1 MSIQC
6 RVTRSFVAMLLA
18 AALANAAD
26 ISGTVVI
33 QRRLTKPKVTVPL
46 TAYSRGTAV
55 NVNTDAASD
64 PLSAERARVVIYV
77 EGAGRPEPR
86 TGVLEQRNRQ
96 FLPELSVLPV
106 GSTVSF
112 PNLDPIFHNVFSLS
126 KPRTF
131 DLGNYPK
138 NHTRTVTFTKTGV
151 VFVNCHLHPNMAAA
165 IVITPNEWGTKTDS
179 EGHFTLSGLPS
190 GTYTVTA
197 WHRAAGYF
205 HQTVRVAGEATIPVT
220 FVIPM
225 PDPEPVHSAARR

>member
-1 MSIQC
+1 
-6 RVTRSFVAMLLA
+6 MLLA

-96 FLPELSVLPV
+96 FLPELLVLPV

-138 NHTRTVTFTKTGV
+138 NQTRTVTFTKPGV

-165 IVITPNEWGTKTDS
+165 IVITPNQWASKADPDGR
-179 EGHFTLSGLPS
+179 FTLPDLPA

-197 WHRAAGYF
+197 WHRVAGF
-205 HQTVRVAGEATIPVT
+205 VHQTVRVGSESPTPIKFIIPL
-220 FVIPM
+220 
-225 PDPEPVHSAARR
+225 PDPEPVHTAHR